1 MGIAVL
7 LILVLFCGYAD
18 EAAAIPEG
26 DPAEAEASEEDEG
39 FGGEDIYEPQ
49 ENGAEEEIID
59 YALPEV
65 VPEGIGVD
73 GGVPDGVGLDGSDN

>member
-26 DPAEAEASEEDEG
+26 DSAEAAASEGVLTEAESVLPAENEEPA
-39 FGGEDIYEPQ
+39 GEPPQ
-49 ENGAEEEIID
+49 MKRKRM
-59 YALPEV
+59 LSRFQKRLLCRRRT
-65 VPEGIGVD
+65 
-73 GGVPDGVGLDGSDN
+73 GL